1 MNCQHKRKDIE
12 LGMELRLPYDKLSAG
27 AYKGLYSTYA
37 QVGNRWLGKALF
49 ELINMR
55 VSQINGC
62 AYCMER
68 HAKALRSEKETEER
82 IDTLAGWRLS
92 PHLTDRER
100 AALAWADAVT
110 IITENQAPDEL
121 FLTLK
126 QHFSDVEI
134 SDLILA
140 ISILNVLNRLATSM
154 RR

>member
-1 MNCQHKRKDIE
+1 
-12 LGMELRLPYDKLSAG
+12 MELRLPYDKLSPE
-27 AYKGLYSTYA
+27 AYKELYSTYA
-37 QVGNRWLGKALF
+37 KVSNSSLGKALF

-68 HAKALRSEKETEER
+68 HAQALRAEKETAER

-92 PHLTDRER
+92 PHFTDRER
-100 AALAWADAVT
+100 AALAWADEVT
-110 IITENQAPDEL
+110 AITENHAPDEL
-121 FLTLK
+121 FVALK

-134 SDLILA
+134 SDLTFA
-140 ISILNVLNRLATSM
+140 ISIMNALNRLAISM

>member
-1 MNCQHKRKDIE
+1 
-12 LGMELRLPYDKLSAG
+12 MELRLAYDKLSPE
-27 AYKGLYSTYA
+27 AYKGLYTTYA
-37 QVGNRWLGKALF
+37 QISNSSLGKALF

-68 HAKALRSEKETEER
+68 HAQALRSAQETDER
-82 IDTLAGWRLS
+82 IDTLAGWYLS
-92 PHLTDRER
+92 PHFTDRER
-100 AALAWADAVT
+100 AALAWADALT
-110 IITENQAPDEL
+110 NITASHAPDEL

-134 SDLILA
+134 SDLTFA
-140 ISILNVLNRLATSM
+140 ISLMNALNRLAISM

>member
-1 MNCQHKRKDIE
+1 
-12 LGMELRLPYDKLSAG
+12 MELRLSYDELSPE
-27 AYKGLYSTYA
+27 AYKGLYSTYG
-37 QVGNRWLGKALF
+37 QVSNGSLGRALF

-68 HAKALRSEKETEER
+68 HARALRSEKETEER

-92 PHLTDRER
+92 PHFTDRER

-110 IITENQAPDEL
+110 TITENHTPDEL
-121 FLTLK
+121 FLALK

-134 SDLILA
+134 SDLTFA
-140 ISILNVLNRLATSM
+140 ISIMNALNRLAISM

>member
-1 MNCQHKRKDIE
+1 
-12 LGMELRLPYDKLSAG
+12 MELRLPYDKLSPEAH
-27 AYKGLYSTYA
+27 KGLYSTYA
-37 QVGNRWLGKALF
+37 QVSNGSLGKALF

-92 PHLTDRER
+92 PHFTDRER

-110 IITENQAPDEL
+110 TIPENHAPDEL
-121 FLTLK
+121 FRTLK

-134 SDLILA
+134 SDLTFA
-140 ISILNVLNRLATSM
+140 ISIMNALNRLAISM